1 MTPPEQLVLEDV
13 TRIPGVRSALLVSAD
28 DGLVIVES
36 SLEGQAT
43 EAAAAFAA
51 RLVKRLGSLTRT
63 LATPPMSVLLLQAER
78 GQLFVAVGGEGLLLV
93 ALTSNDVNI
102 GEVRLA
108 LLDVAGRLA

>member
-1 MTPPEQLVLEDV
+1 MTPREQRALEDV
-13 TRIPGVRSALLVSAD
+13 TRVAGVRSALLVSEE
-28 DGLVIVES
+28 DGLVIAES

-51 RLVKRLGSLTRT
+51 RLVQRLGGLTRT
-63 LATPPMSVLLLQAER
+63 LATPPMSVLLLQAEK
-78 GQLFVAVGGEGLLLV
+78 GQLFVAVGGDGLLLV